1 MQVEIGQLRRW
12 GLGWNQG
19 DLFIILERSITGA
32 GAWWILTPKGR
43 DWEPNEI
50 IEEFSEVIDD

>member
-1 MQVEIGQLRRW
+1 MQVEVGQLRRW
-12 GLGWNQG
+12 TVGGNQG
-19 DLFIILERSITGA
+19 DLFAILERSITGA